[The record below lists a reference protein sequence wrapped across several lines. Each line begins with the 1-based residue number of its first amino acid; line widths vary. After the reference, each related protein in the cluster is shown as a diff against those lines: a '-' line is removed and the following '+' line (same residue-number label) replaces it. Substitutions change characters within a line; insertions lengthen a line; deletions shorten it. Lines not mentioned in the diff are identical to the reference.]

1 MIQVTNRYWVW
12 AGPLAL
18 FSLILDQFT
27 KALVLNN
34 DVFNARGCLFS
45 SVPNCGKIEISQ
57 SFDLSMVWNYG
68 MSFGM
73 MQSDGIGRWILFA
86 VTLVIVVVF
95 SGWLLKAERWSTAL
109 ALAFVIGGAL
119 GNMIDR
125 ARFGAVVDFM
135 DFSGPWFGIKFPATS
150 GPFGWLDKT
159 IYNGDGVLG
168 LGFPYVFNVADM
180 AISLGAIILIAD
192 QLLVKED

>member
-12 AGPLAL
+12 AGPIAL
-18 FSLILDQFT
+18 FSLILDQIT
-27 KALVLNN
+27 KTMVLNTE
-34 DVFNARGCLFS
+34 VFNARECLFS
-45 SVPNCGKIEISQ
+45 TVPNCGKIEISQ

-86 VTLVIVVVF
+86 VTLVIVVAF
-95 SGWLLKAERWSTAL
+95 SRWLLKADRWMTAL
-109 ALAFVIGGAL
+109 ALGFVIGGAL

-125 ARFGAVVDFM
+125 ARFGAVVDFL
-135 DFSGPWFGIKFPATS
+135 DFSGPWFGIQFGADS
-150 GPFGWLDKT
+150 GPFAWIDRA
-159 IYNGDGVLG
+159 IYNGDGILG

-180 AISLGAIILIAD
+180 AISVGAMILIAD
-192 QLLVKED
+192 QLLAKED